1 MTVHEDR
8 QRIARE
14 VAAYLRRGGKIK
26 KIARGVSGDVWPMH
40 RSQAELL
47 KKSKRGA
54 AATNPV
60 RGKKQ

>member
-26 KIARGVSGDVWPMH
+26 KVARGVSGDTWRIN

-60 RGKKQ
+60 RGKKL